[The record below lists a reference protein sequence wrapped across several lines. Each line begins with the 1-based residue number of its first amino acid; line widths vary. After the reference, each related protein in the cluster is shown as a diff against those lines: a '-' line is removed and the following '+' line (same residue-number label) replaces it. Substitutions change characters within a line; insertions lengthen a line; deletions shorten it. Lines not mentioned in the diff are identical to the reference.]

1 MQGLFITFE
10 GTEGTGK
17 STQAKRL
24 YKWLRSFKYPC
35 IFTHEPGGEE
45 ISERIRKILLNSR
58 IEIIPITE
66 LFLYLAAR
74 AQHTNKV
81 IRPALLQGK
90 IVISDRFFD
99 ATLSYQGEGRGIPK
113 KIIKEMNNFATGG
126 LTPNL
131 TIIMDIP
138 PEEGLLRLKGKTK
151 DRIEA
156 EDKEFHNRVRGGYL
170 KIARENPQRVKVV
183 DGRKSPDVIE
193 EEIRKLVQP
202 LIRRFK

>member
-10 GTEGTGK
+10 GTEGSGK

-24 YKWLRSFKYPC
+24 YKWLCSLKYPC
-35 IFTHEPGGEE
+35 LFTHEPGGEE
-45 ISERIRKILLNSR
+45 VSERIRKILLDR
-58 IEIIPITE
+58 RMEIIPIAE

-74 AQHTNKV
+74 AQHTTKV

-99 ATLSYQGEGRGIPK
+99 ATMSYQGEGRGIPK

-126 LTPNL
+126 LIPDI
-131 TIIMDIP
+131 TIIVDIP
-138 PEEGLLRLKGKTK
+138 PEEGLLRLKGKTR

-183 DGRKSPDVIE
+183 DGRKPPDVIE